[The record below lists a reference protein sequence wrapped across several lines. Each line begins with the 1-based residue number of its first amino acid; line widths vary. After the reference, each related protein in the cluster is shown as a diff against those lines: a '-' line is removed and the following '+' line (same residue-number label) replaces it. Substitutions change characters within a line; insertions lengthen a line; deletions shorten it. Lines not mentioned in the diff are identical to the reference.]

1 MACLYCPWTVLNC
14 HLLQNHS
21 NKTKNNLSDKI
32 KSMFIFRSQNYK
44 YSRAS
49 FCKLRD
55 GAGLT
60 VIKHFQ
66 LEFSLKWKFVPW
78 ELDFGIAR
86 IEKHQDFKK
95 FKTRILTLCRIDR
108 SASWWFLPMKLLGRC
123 FSWKLSS
130 LMGNH
135 CCLLVRRE
143 QESPPLLTTTSWG
156 CRKKSKLSTIVLV
169 IFVYERSIDWRI
181 WEVN

>member
-1 MACLYCPWTVLNC
+1 MACLYCPRPVLNC

-21 NKTKNNLSDKI
+21 NKTQNNLSDKI
-32 KSMFIFRSQNYK
+32 KSMFIFPSQNYK

-49 FCKLRD
+49 FCTLR
-55 GAGLT
+55 
-60 VIKHFQ
+60 V
-66 LEFSLKWKFVPW
+66 LKWKFVPW
-78 ELDFGIAR
+78 ELDFGLAR

-95 FKTRILTLCRIDR
+95 FKTSILTLCRIDR
-108 SASWWFLPMKLLGRC
+108 SASWWFLQMKLLGRC